1 MSYEWIALLMFST
14 MLLMMLTG
22 QRVFGAIGVVAV
34 VAALLL
40 WGPGGTDMGFSSVMK
55 LMKWNAL
62 LTLPMFVF
70 MGYVMSESRL
80 AEDLYRMFHV
90 WFGPLPGGLAI
101 GTILLMVMIS
111 AMNGLSVAGMA
122 IGATIALPELVK
134 HRYDKPMIS
143 GVIQAGSSLGILI
156 PPSVVLVL
164 FSLIARQP
172 VSQLWLAGIG
182 PGLLMAALF
191 IVYILIRTSL
201 NPALAPPLSAEERA
215 AITPAER
222 LHLLRAGIL
231 PLVIFAAMMIPFVKG
246 WASLTEASV
255 IGALTSV
262 IAAVL
267 KGRFTRRV
275 FEIAT
280 RQTLAITCMFMLII
294 MAALSFGAVFD
305 GLGAGRAI
313 EDLFIRDWE
322 LSPLQVLLLMQA
334 SFLIMGMFLDDTA
347 MLVIV
352 APIYVSLAKTLG
364 FDLIWYGILYTI
376 TCQIAYLTPPFGYNL
391 FLMRA
396 MAPPDFTLGV
406 IYKSVL
412 PFVLI
417 MLLTLGLVIAFPQ
430 IALWL
435 PQTIYA
441 N

>member
-1 MSYEWIALLMFST
+1 MSYEWIATLMFST
-14 MLLMMLTG
+14 MLLMMITG
-22 QRVFGAIGVVAV
+22 QRVFGAIGFVAV

-40 WGPGGTDMGFSSVMK
+40 WGPGGSDMGFSSVMK

-80 AEDLYRMFHV
+80 AEDLYKMFHV
-90 WFGPLPGGLAI
+90 WFGPLPGGLAV

-134 HRYDKPMIS
+134 RNYDKLMIS
-143 GVIQAGSSLGILI
+143 GVIQGGSSLGILI

-164 FSLIARQP
+164 YAQIARQP
-172 VSQLWLAGIG
+172 VSQLWLAGLL
-182 PGLLMAALF
+182 PGLLMAAF
-191 IVYILIRTSL
+191 FVVYIVVRCWL
-201 NPALAPPLSAEERA
+201 NPSLAPQISAEERS
-215 AITPAER
+215 TVTWSER
-222 LHLLRAGIL
+222 IRLLRAGAL
-231 PLVIFAAMMIPFVKG
+231 PVIIFASMMVPFVKG
-246 WASLTEASV
+246 WTSLTEASV
-255 IGALTSV
+255 VGAMTTV
-262 IAAVL
+262 IAAL
-267 KGRFTRRV
+267 IKGRFTRHV
-275 FEIAT
+275 FEVAT
-280 RQTLAITCMFMLII
+280 RNTLAITTMFMLII

-313 EDLFIRDWE
+313 ENFFVRDLGLSAWE
-322 LSPLQVLLLMQA
+322 VLILMQL
-334 SFLIMGMFLDDTA
+334 SFLFMGMFLDDTA

-352 APIYVSLAKTLG
+352 APIYVGLAKALG

-396 MAPPDFTLGV
+396 MAPADFTLPM
-406 IYKSVL
+406 IYRSVF
-412 PFVLI
+412 PFVLVMIFTLIVI
-417 MLLTLGLVIAFPQ
+417 MIFPE

-435 PQTIYA
+435 PEKLL
-441 N
+441 